1 MYPTTSPST
10 SVMAMSVRGV
20 TSPSMLKAVRAS
32 RTATLNEVH
41 PRHASFPMRLARL
54 SPTRCQNS
62 TTPSAP
68 AFSIMSSIREARA
81 TSITSDLRPSS
92 YKRAQHLLQVGP
104 PFFLGFR
111 GDRIALEVPQ
121 TIDQDRQESVPVRRR
136 HVRRGRADLVVR
148 HRDDF
153 LEGTRPDQRAELRL
167 EVLGDFLVLL
177 ELLRLAELLD
187 EQDAREPLQ
196 LACDGFV
203 VGGEDLWRDRPGLVE
218 MTDDDRRLHDIR
230 EDALHLRDLDG
241 LRRQEHQECA
251 VPDAGDDDRAGLE
264 LLDGHHHVLAAQLAA
279 DVGQVALQQIQQPV
293 LARIELV
300 RDRRREDAAID
311 AGEHRDVEV
320 VLFPGPLQLRL
331 QEMLQ
336 VADRVG
342 PHRLVDLARIGHLS
356 APLQPVRTEQD
367 LQGFLRRVVVV
378 PVLLHPLDPLD
389 DAGGGLH
396 RLRGLDRLVRLR
408 VLLDGAQD
416 DAELLERVEQ
426 LANQLALLELL
437 RGRPDD
443 RRHWVD
449 HDARLDVVVRAC
461 LDELRQLLLDHL
473 LELAALEM
481 DEKEALLVVLAHVEA
496 HEVGLA
502 HDLFRR
508 FLEGDVQRLFAL
520 LDAFHQELNRE
531 GRFPSPARAQDD
543 DGRLGPESAFD
554 QNVESGNPARYF
566 LDVRHGHVPPDRRSL
581 DREGGASLG
590 RMRDSMPAAF

>member
-1 MYPTTSPST
+1 
-10 SVMAMSVRGV
+10 MAMSVRGV

-32 RTATLNEVH
+32 RPATLNEVH
-41 PRHASFPMRLARL
+41 PRYASFPMRLARL

-92 YKRAQHLLQVGP
+92 YKRAEHLLQARS

-187 EQDAREPLQ
+187 EQDAREPFQ

-241 LRRQEHQECA
+241 LRRQEDQERA

-264 LLDGHHHVLAAQLAA
+264 LLDGHHHVLAAQLVA
-279 DVGQVALQQIQQPV
+279 DVGQVALEKVQQPI

-300 RDRRREDAAID
+300 RDRGGEDPSVD
-311 AGEHRDVEV
+311 AGEHRDIEV
-320 VLFPGPLQLRL
+320 VLLPRALQLRL
-331 QEMLQ
+331 EEMLQ

-342 PHRLVDLARIGHLS
+342 PHRLVDLARVGHLS

-367 LQGFLRRVVVV
+367 LEGLFRRVVVV
-378 PVLLHPLDPLD
+378 PVLLHLPDALDHARGRLH
-389 DAGGGLH
+389 GL
-396 RLRGLDRLVRLR
+396 RRLDRLIERLA
-408 VLLDGAQD
+408 VA
-416 DAELLERVEQ
+416 A
-426 LANQLALLELL
+426 ALLLGDL
-437 RGRPDD
+437 RWTRS
-443 RRHWVD
+443 D
-449 HDARLDVVVRAC
+449 HDADATGKQVRVHAFAVVHAA
-461 LDELRQLLLDHL
+461 HL
-473 LELAALEM
+473 QEFHGA
-481 DEKEALLVVLAHVEA
+481 VE
-496 HEVGLA
+496 
-502 HDLFRR
+502 R
-508 FLEGDVQRLFAL
+508 
-520 LDAFHQELNRE
+520 
-531 GRFPSPARAQDD
+531 P
-543 DGRLGPESAFD
+543 
-554 QNVESGNPARYF
+554 
-566 LDVRHGHVPPDRRSL
+566 
-581 DREGGASLG
+581 
-590 RMRDSMPAAF
+590 